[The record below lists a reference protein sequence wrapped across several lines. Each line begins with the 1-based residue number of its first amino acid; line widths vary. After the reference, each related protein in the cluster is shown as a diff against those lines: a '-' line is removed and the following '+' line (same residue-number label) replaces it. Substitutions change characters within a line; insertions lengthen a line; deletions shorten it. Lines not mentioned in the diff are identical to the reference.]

1 MFHLVGIVYSIAC
14 KLVGKEKKQLCLEL
28 RVCACVRVCERE
40 TERQTVS
47 CLLMSALIFVVCG
60 STN

>member
-1 MFHLVGIVYSIAC
+1 MFHLVGIVYNIAC

-40 TERQTVS
+40 T
-47 CLLMSALIFVVCG
+47 
-60 STN
+60 